1 MSFNLNRV
9 QYSTFTQYDSLLRL
23 LITHDGSTTRLCS
36 AINNNAMAIYLHKQ
50 YIITATELNVSP
62 LANELNTIM
71 GGTHWLQRITSL
83 HNADGDVFMD
93 NLSFTRLDAVPSWF
107 VNALNEGKMPIG
119 KLLDQLFIQRKPV
132 DTSPSLQT
140 LLWNMVGLTDQ
151 RASRSYKI
159 TTPDNAFMLIF
170 EVFRDAVR
178 LKLT

>member
-9 QYSTFTQYDSLLRL
+9 QYSSHTQYDSLLRL
-23 LITHDGSTTRLCS
+23 LLTHDGSTTRLCS
-36 AINNNAMAIYLHKQ
+36 AVNNNAMAIHLHEQ
-50 YIITATELNVSP
+50 YILSTTESSLSP
-62 LANELNTIM
+62 LVNELNTIL

-93 NLSFTRLDAVPSWF
+93 NLSFTRLDAVPNWF

-132 DTSPSLQT
+132 DTSSSLQA
-140 LLWNMVGLTDQ
+140 LLWNTVGLTDQ

-178 LKLT
+178 FKLT